1 MRICVAVAIATVVI
15 FSKRGTLLAEAP
27 DRASQTA
34 SVDQLFQ
41 PWNSPNSPGCA
52 VAVMKDGRI
61 AYERGYGMAD
71 LEHEAKITPATIFN
85 VGSIAKQFT
94 GAAILMLV
102 QEGKISLDDPIRK
115 YVPELPDFGTPI
127 TLREML
133 HHTSGL
139 RDYEELL
146 HFDGWRLDSP
156 DLLTDGD
163 VMYIMTRQK
172 ELNFP
177 PGSDFAYSNTNFVL
191 LAEVVSRVSKQS
203 FPDFTMTRIFQPLGM
218 KHTHFRDDHG
228 EVIKNVAYSYINK
241 DGAFDVCLPNYDI
254 FGSTNLFTT
263 VEDLARWEENFYS
276 ARVGGTKVI
285 RQLQEP
291 GALNDGT
298 FINYIPGMFVNAP
311 GAPRWAQSGTAGDAG
326 YRADVFRLPDH
337 HLSAITLCNLGS
349 IDPSEL
355 DTRIAEIYLGAQ
367 LSVIIGA
374 DESAQAAS
382 FHPDSK
388 RLAAYAGTYA
398 DQDENLIM
406 KFDLRGDSL
415 WGEWFMGAGKIG
427 PAQFEALSANRFR
440 GLGMKEIEFGEDAG
454 NRELTAKPSG
464 MPYVQYRRVT
474 DYKPTVAELRGFA
487 GVYSSKELDVPT
499 YLNVEGD
506 KLVLHPPKAPEIGLA
521 PLANDL
527 FVGGDR
533 LVRFTR
539 DSQKK
544 VAGLLMSGLWN
555 RARNLRFD
563 RMTEQPPP

>member
-1 MRICVAVAIATVVI
+1 
-15 FSKRGTLLAEAP
+15 
-27 DRASQTA
+27 
-34 SVDQLFQ
+34 
-41 PWNSPNSPGCA
+41 
-52 VAVMKDGRI
+52 
-61 AYERGYGMAD
+61 
-71 LEHEAKITPATIFN
+71 
-85 VGSIAKQFT
+85 
-94 GAAILMLV
+94 
-102 QEGKISLDDPIRK
+102 
-115 YVPELPDFGTPI
+115 
-127 TLREML
+127 
-133 HHTSGL
+133 
-139 RDYEELL
+139 
-146 HFDGWRLDSP
+146 
-156 DLLTDGD
+156 
-163 VMYIMTRQK
+163 
-172 ELNFP
+172 
-177 PGSDFAYSNTNFVL
+177 
-191 LAEVVSRVSKQS
+191 
-203 FPDFTMTRIFQPLGM
+203 
-218 KHTHFRDDHG
+218 
-228 EVIKNVAYSYINK
+228 
-241 DGAFDVCLPNYDI
+241 
-254 FGSTNLFTT
+254 
-263 VEDLARWEENFYS
+263 
-276 ARVGGTKVI
+276 
-285 RQLQEP
+285 
-291 GALNDGT
+291 
-298 FINYIPGMFVNAP
+298 
-311 GAPRWAQSGTAGDAG
+311 
-326 YRADVFRLPDH
+326 LPDH